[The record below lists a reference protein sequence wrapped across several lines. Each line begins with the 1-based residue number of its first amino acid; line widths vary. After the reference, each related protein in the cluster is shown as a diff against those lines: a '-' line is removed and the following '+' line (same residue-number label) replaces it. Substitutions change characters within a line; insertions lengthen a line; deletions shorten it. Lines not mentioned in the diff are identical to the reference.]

1 LIGGHAPEQAFWSLA
16 GAALVAADP
25 IYVSPQ
31 ASYGAGKAWLTL
43 CETSP

>member
-1 LIGGHAPEQAFWSLA
+1 MIGGHAREQAFWSLA

-31 ASYGAGKAWLTL
+31 ASHRA
-43 CETSP
+43 